1 MPLPRSLPA
10 PGVGSASRRKHKRLE
25 REDCD
30 IMLRRFPPTEARSRD
45 LRRAVTAGL
54 DTASWRV
61 SPEIPTGDGW
71 GRHDT
76 EQEVFQMFE
85 GAKEAMTNGA
95 ERIRGNGA
103 ATDDLAVDSVGVD
116 AQADGA
122 PATASPVGSAASTS
136 EQPSATD
143 PESESPPQQ
152 SRSRRTMRQAP
163 TEKQR
168 RYIKTLGGDPSGV
181 RTKQE
186 ASDLIQQR
194 LLMRGRGPLDPARL
208 EARGRR
214 AGEESNGEWRSAHRS
229 LLAGVSLE
237 LQEYLNLTVDSLRSK
252 LSDPLGP
259 AGSSQLSGP
268 SEMVYR
274 AEEELRHLELC
285 RKYDQPLDEP
295 SPDPP
300 PPNPDP
306 RPSTEEQAENVFR
319 RVMDRLDRERPL
331 SPRKDDRPV
340 PEPHPGDDEPDA
352 PSWQRWLPLASVFVG
367 GVVVEA
373 GLNIILLM
381 GALPGGALAAFML
394 AVLISTINVGGFG
407 ITAGL
412 FFRWISEQVSN
423 PRPRWYWA
431 AGSLIVLFAVG
442 FNIVAGR
449 HREAYARVLAQIE
462 ANPTAPVPAPRE
474 LLADIP
480 ISPLS
485 WELEALLFALLG
497 MFLWGWGFSKGF
509 TFAPEDE
516 KDSAAG
522 SSAHQRSPAAAGPRG
537 HEESPSPERPA
548 ESPAIRSASEAG
560 RGVESAPGVESG
572 GPAEPL
578 PRERRLFAK
587 YLSLPERYAHRM
599 TMELR
604 PEVADWYRALD
615 QERRNVT
622 KLVETLKIEQNRR
635 SCIDTLEHAFL
646 VAHNSDS
653 PQKILHETVEKHR
666 MENNPDPLAVTVPD
680 SKVIEDARRLV
691 VEWRDTGQ
699 ARFDEQIA
707 VSRERIAEIWDNYRS
722 VVLGVPGPFATHD

>member
-1 MPLPRSLPA
+1 
-10 PGVGSASRRKHKRLE
+10 
-25 REDCD
+25 
-30 IMLRRFPPTEARSRD
+30 
-45 LRRAVTAGL
+45 
-54 DTASWRV
+54 
-61 SPEIPTGDGW
+61 
-71 GRHDT
+71 
-76 EQEVFQMFE
+76 MFE
-85 GAKEAMTNGA
+85 GAKEGMTNGA

-122 PATASPVGSAASTS
+122 PATASPVGSAPSTS

-152 SRSRRTMRQAP
+152 FRSRRTMRQAP

-268 SEMVYR
+268 SEMVHR
-274 AEEELRHLELC
+274 AEEELRRLELC
-285 RKYDQPLDEP
+285 RKYDQPLNARSP
-295 SPDPP
+295 TSPDPP
-300 PPNPDP
+300 PPDPDP
-306 RPSTEEQAENVFR
+306 LPSIEEQEQRVFR
-319 RVMDRLDRERPL
+319 RVMDHLDREQRG
-331 SPRKDDRPV
+331 SPRDDVRAGSESRPEDDQ
-340 PEPHPGDDEPDA
+340 PEG
-352 PSWQRWLPLASVFVG
+352 PSWHRWLPLIAVFVLC
-367 GVVVEA
+367 VAMEA
-373 GLNIILLM
+373 GLNIALLM
-381 GALPGGALAAFML
+381 RALPGGALASFML
-394 AVLISTINVGGFG
+394 AVLISVINVGGFG

-412 FFRWISEQVSN
+412 FFRWLSARVSH

-431 AGSLIVLFAVG
+431 GAGLLGLAAVS
-442 FNIVAGR
+442 FNVVAGR

-462 ANPTAPVPAPRE
+462 AAPAATPPAPRD
-474 LLADIP
+474 LLPDIALN
-480 ISPLS
+480 PLS

-497 MFLWGWGFSKGF
+497 IFLWAWGFAKGF
-509 TFAPEDE
+509 TFMPEPQEPDE
-516 KDSAAG
+516 SVTETPEHANGTFSEPPAEPP
-522 SSAHQRSPAAAGPRG
+522 ATEPAAA
-537 HEESPSPERPA
+537 
-548 ESPAIRSASEAG
+548 
-560 RGVESAPGVESG
+560 
-572 GPAEPL
+572 AEPRMTRV
-578 PRERRLFAK
+578 PQVGSESTRETPNERRVFEE
-587 YLSLPERYAHRM
+587 YSSLPNRYADAM
-599 TMELR
+599 TNELR

-622 KLVETLKIEQNRR
+622 KLIETLKIEQNRR
-635 SCIDTLEHAFL
+635 SCIDTLEHAFI

-653 PQKILHETVEKHR
+653 PDKIRHETVEAHR
-666 MENNPDPLAVTVPD
+666 VEHSPDPLAVTLPD
-680 SKVIEDARRLV
+680 ATMLDEAGRLV
-691 VEWRDTGQ
+691 EQWRESGQ

-707 VSRERIAEIWDNYRS
+707 ASRERIAAIWDNYRS
-722 VVLGVPGPFATHD
+722 VILGAPARVADGE